1 MVEMSA
7 SIGPG
12 SSSLSS
18 ITRDVAC
25 GPGSGFNV
33 PSRGIIEFCPGT
45 GFIGAVTAFRSPHGK
60 RGSRVEFNFA
70 TSRNETYYDVDYE
83 MGLDSCTV
91 GPRSGRPR
99 VLDRGAR
106 LLASLAGERDCLGRV
121 NEAFQRLDEAGK
133 IALLQADAE
142 SRWLR
147 MDGEGNVGEVGM
159 DKEAPGGWVRFLQ
172 MEVGLRGYVSSGS
185 VAGEGVGG
193 EEAEVRKTADGY
205 TWSVEER
212 QMELTAY

>member
-1 MVEMSA
+1 MVEMSV
-7 SIGPG
+7 SIGP
-12 SSSLSS
+12 SAPPSS

-25 GPGSGFNV
+25 GPGSGFTV
-33 PSRGIIEFCPGT
+33 PSRGNIEFCPGA
-45 GFIGAVTAFRSPHGK
+45 GFIGAVTAFRAGGK

-70 TSRNETYYDVDYE
+70 DSLNQTFYDVDYE
-83 MGLDSCTV
+83 MGMDSCTV

-99 VLDRGAR
+99 MLDGGAR
-106 LLASLAGERDCLGRV
+106 QLASLAGEKDCLGRV

-133 IALLQADAE
+133 VALLQADVE
-142 SRWLR
+142 GQWLR
-147 MDGEGNVGEVGM
+147 VDGEGNVGEVGM
-159 DKEAPGGWVRFLQ
+159 DKSAPGGWVRFLQ

-185 VAGEGVGG
+185 VAGEGVAG
-193 EEAEVRKTADGY
+193 EEASVRKVADGF